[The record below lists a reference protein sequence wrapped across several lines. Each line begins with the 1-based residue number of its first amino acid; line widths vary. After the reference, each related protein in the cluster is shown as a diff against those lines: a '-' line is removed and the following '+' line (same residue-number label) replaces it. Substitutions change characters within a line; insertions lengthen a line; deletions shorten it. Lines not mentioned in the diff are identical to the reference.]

1 MTIQPFKHGP
11 WTDRFWSYVDKV
23 SGPVAAG
30 DLGQCWLWTGGRD
43 RQGYGQVYV
52 QGANGRR
59 STRAAR
65 ASFFLEHGRWPEPFA
80 LHRCDN
86 PPCVRPSHL
95 FEGTARDNIR
105 DAVAK
110 GRQSRGPRH
119 SEIMRNSRVR
129 GERNPLSK
137 LTDAQVLEIRAS
149 TESQYLLAEK
159 YGVDQAMIWRIRA
172 RKAWTH
178 I

>member
-1 MTIQPFKHGP
+1 
-11 WTDRFWSYVDKV
+11 
-23 SGPVAAG
+23 
-30 DLGQCWLWTGGRD
+30 
-43 RQGYGQVYV
+43 
-52 QGANGRR
+52 
-59 STRAAR
+59 
-65 ASFFLEHGRWPEPFA
+65 
-80 LHRCDN
+80 
-86 PPCVRPSHL
+86 
-95 FEGTARDNIR
+95 
-105 DAVAK
+105 
-110 GRQSRGPRH
+110 
-119 SEIMRNSRVR
+119 MRNSRVR